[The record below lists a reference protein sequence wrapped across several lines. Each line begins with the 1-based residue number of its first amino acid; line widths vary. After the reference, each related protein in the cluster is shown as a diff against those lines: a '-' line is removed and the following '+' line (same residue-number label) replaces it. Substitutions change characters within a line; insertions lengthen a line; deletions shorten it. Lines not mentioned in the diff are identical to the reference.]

1 MVLWNNRAFASLDFW
16 KLPMKKTLS
25 MLSAALVAGALLSG
39 CDKSPAPAA
48 SAPAAPSKIV
58 IGLDDNFPPMG
69 FRDSKTNELVGF
81 DIDLA
86 REAAKRLGV
95 EVEFKPIDWN
105 AKEAELNSKRIDAL
119 WNGLTITEKRKEQ
132 IAFTAPY
139 LENRQIIIV
148 TAKSPV
154 KTKADLAGKVVGV
167 QEGSSA
173 VDAVEKDAAG
183 KTLKELRKFGDNVA
197 ALMDV
202 SNGRLDAL
210 VVDEVVGRYYTAKKP
225 DEYVV
230 LEEHF
235 GTEEYGVGV
244 RKDDT
249 ALLGKL
255 DKALG
260 DMKKDGAA
268 ERISTQW
275 FGKNIVK

>member
-1 MVLWNNRAFASLDFW
+1 
-16 KLPMKKTLS
+16 MKKALL
-25 MLSAALVAGALLSG
+25 MVSAALVAGVFLSA
-39 CDKSPAPAA
+39 CDKASAPAA
-48 SAPAAPSKIV
+48 SAPAASDKIV

-69 FRDSKTNELVGF
+69 FRDSKSNELVGF

-86 REAAKRLGV
+86 REAGKRLGAT
-95 EVEFKPIDWN
+95 VEFKPIDWN
-105 AKEAELNSKRIDAL
+105 AKEAELSSKRVDAL

-132 IAFTAPY
+132 IAFTSPY

-148 TAKSPV
+148 TSKSPV
-154 KTKADLAGKVVGV
+154 KSKADLAGKVVGV

-173 VDAVEKDAAG
+173 VEAVEKDPVA
-183 KTLKELRKFGDNVA
+183 KNLKELRKFGDNVA

-210 VVDEVVGRYYTAKKP
+210 VVDEVVGRYYTAKRP
-225 DEYVV
+225 GEYVV
-230 LEEHF
+230 LDDHF

-244 RKDDT
+244 RKDDA

-255 DKALG
+255 EQALA
-260 DMKKDGAA
+260 DMKKDGTA
-268 ERISTQW
+268 EKISTQW

>member
-1 MVLWNNRAFASLDFW
+1 
-16 KLPMKKTLS
+16 MKKTLS
-25 MLSAALVAGALLSG
+25 MLSAALVAGVFLSA
-39 CDKSPAPAA
+39 CDKSSAPEA
-48 SAPAAPSKIV
+48 SAPTAPAKIV

-86 REAAKRLGV
+86 REAGKRLGV

-105 AKEAELNSKRIDAL
+105 AKEAELGSKRVDVL

-148 TAKSPV
+148 TANSPV
-154 KTKADLAGKVVGV
+154 KAKADLAGKVVGV

-173 VDAVEKDAAG
+173 VEAIEKDAVA
-183 KTLKELRKFGDNVA
+183 KDLKELRKFGDNVA

-202 SNGRLDAL
+202 STGRLDAL

-225 DEYVV
+225 GEYVV
-230 LEEHF
+230 LEDHF

-244 RKDDT
+244 RKDD
-249 ALLGKL
+249 AELLGKL
-255 DKALG
+255 DKALD

-268 ERISTQW
+268 DRISTQW